1 VKFKLDEN
9 LPELVHTA
17 LVGLGHDTHTVAE
30 EQLAGAT
37 DAAVI
42 RASTAEGRVLVTLD
56 LDFADIRAYSPG
68 SHAGSGFF
76 AHPFR
81 RFAPLNRSSLLG
93 FASQTQNELTGSCGS
108 SMRSACE
115 FVTPNPSVNPDAPV
129 HTFNLASAGAGAPV
143 TLHRY
148 APRSRSQSPDLA
160 TLTCNYNVVTM
171 SNAEP

>member
-56 LDFADIRAYSPG
+56 LDFADIRAYPPG
-68 SHAGSGFF
+68 SHAGIWVL
-76 AHPFR
+76 R
-81 RFAPLNRSSLLG
+81 
-93 FASQTQNELTGSCGS
+93 
-108 SMRSACE
+108 
-115 FVTPNPSVNPDAPV
+115 PSVQTFRAIESLVLAGLRLTDTERIDGQLWIIDAQRV
-129 HTFNLASAGAGAPV
+129 RIRDA
-143 TLHRY
+143 
-148 APRSRSQSPDLA
+148 
-160 TLTCNYNVVTM
+160 
-171 SNAEP
+171 